1 MSRITTTVLAVIT
14 ASIMTIILCSCS
26 RQTANS
32 VKRDMKNAK
41 NGVMDMFDGETSSNG
56 ENYSHYS
63 RRNGVVTGGDTVGN
77 AVSGIMG
84 SRSVG
89 ERDGMTGT
97 STHGSRNPAAGK
109 YRTGTNSGQ
118 VNTNNGSADG
128 GHGDMYSDMSTHSNT
143 TSGIN
148 ARNAGGSGNPNYT
161 K

>member
-1 MSRITTTVLAVIT
+1 MTKITTTVLAVIT
-14 ASIMTIILCSCS
+14 ASIMTLILCSCS

-41 NGVMDMFDGETSSNG
+41 DDVMDMFDGETSTDG
-56 ENYSHYS
+56 QNYSEYS

-89 ERDGMTGT
+89 EKDGMTGT
-97 STHGSRNPAAGK
+97 STYGSRNPAAK
-109 YRTGTNSGQ
+109 KFRTGKNNGQ
-118 VNTNNGSADG
+118 INTNNGSADG
-128 GHGDMYSDMSTHSNT
+128 GRGSIYSDTSMSPNT